1 MDQQEQLIE
10 AIKVGE
16 IAKVKQLIDEDAELV
31 NTRTTQGLSAVLLA
45 AYYQEPEIATLLA
58 SHRTEL
64 DIFEASAVGDL
75 AQVRQAI
82 HRDVHSVNAF
92 AEDGFQPLGLAC
104 FFGQG
109 EVVTYL
115 LGMGAE
121 VNSPSKNNMRVMPL
135 HSAVARRNMEIT
147 RLLLAAGAEVN
158 AIQADDFS
166 PLHEAA
172 QNGQLEMVKLLIEYG
187 ADPQQT
193 NKDGKNALQ
202 IAGEHQHSDVV
213 QYLTLLED

>member
-1 MDQQEQLIE
+1 
-10 AIKVGE
+10 
-16 IAKVKQLIDEDAELV
+16 
-31 NTRTTQGLSAVLLA
+31 
-45 AYYQEPEIATLLA
+45 
-58 SHRTEL
+58 
-64 DIFEASAVGDL
+64 
-75 AQVRQAI
+75 
-82 HRDVHSVNAF
+82 
-92 AEDGFQPLGLAC
+92 
-104 FFGQG
+104 
-109 EVVTYL
+109 
-115 LGMGAE
+115 MGAE

-166 PLHEAA
+166 PLLEAA

-202 IAGEHQHSDVV
+202 IAGEHQHSDIV
-213 QYLTLLED
+213 QYLTLPED